1 MTQAHDRNDYERSLR
16 LERAASLTT
25 MSPMLEALETM
36 LRDRLP
42 ADAAERAIRARERTT
57 VRWLKEKPW
66 LAGRGLAATVA
77 AARRA
82 HSASIR
88 RSYP

>member
-16 LERAASLTT
+16 LEEDALRESLARG
-25 MSPMLEALETM
+25 LNAE
-36 LRDRLP
+36 DV
-42 ADAAERAIRARERTT
+42 ERAIRYRERTT
-57 VRWLKEKPW
+57 VRWLREKPW

-88 RSYP
+88 RSQEQSR

>member
-16 LERAASLTT
+16 LEEDALRESLARG
-25 MSPMLEALETM
+25 LNVE
-36 LRDRLP
+36 DV
-42 ADAAERAIRARERTT
+42 ERAIRYRERLT
-57 VRWLKEKPW
+57 VRWLREKPW

-82 HSASIR
+82 HSASIA
-88 RSYP
+88 RSRQEQSR